1 MTSHRFQAALLP
13 QGWAHDL
20 EIEVSAQG
28 VISRVSSPSA
38 GPASVADAAHERG
51 IAVPGMTNAHSHA
64 FQRAMIGDTEFRR
77 SARDSFWTW
86 RQAMYGLANRVTPE
100 DLALIATQLFI
111 EMLKSGY
118 TSVAEFHYLH
128 RRQDGAGY
136 GDAENP
142 LHGAIIAAARRTGIG
157 LTLLPTLYQHSD
169 FGGKPLR
176 EDQRRFH
183 LTIDEFIESIRF
195 QSQTAQPGGTI
206 RCGAAF
212 HSLRAVSLG
221 AMREAIAELDR
232 IDPHMPLHIH
242 VSEQMIE
249 VNACRRLTG
258 KRPVELLLH
267 ENLLNAR
274 WCLVHATH
282 TNRDELR
289 GIVDAGATVCVCPT
303 TEGNLGD
310 GCFDAEHFLDL
321 GGRLAIGSDS
331 QASICPA
338 EELRWFEY
346 QQRLRRRRR
355 AVLASPAQQHVGTR
369 LWEDAASG
377 GARALGQPCGELKV
391 GARAD
396 WLVLDPQHP
405 SMAGS
410 PPANHLDRL
419 VFTCAREAI
428 REVVVSGRC
437 VIDNRRHA
445 LEAGSASDFSRWMQ
459 QRLLETPPAA

>member
-1 MTSHRFQAALLP
+1 
-13 QGWAHDL
+13 
-20 EIEVSAQG
+20 
-28 VISRVSSPSA
+28 
-38 GPASVADAAHERG
+38 
-51 IAVPGMTNAHSHA
+51 
-64 FQRAMIGDTEFRR
+64 
-77 SARDSFWTW
+77 
-86 RQAMYGLANRVTPE
+86 MYGLANRVSPD
-100 DLALIATQLFI
+100 DLGLIATQLFI
-111 EMLKSGY
+111 EMLKAGY

-128 RRQDGAGY
+128 RQRDGTGY
-136 GDAENP
+136 GAAQNP
-142 LHGAIIAAARRTGIG
+142 LHGAIVAAARRTGIG

-169 FGGKPLR
+169 FGGKALR

-183 LTIDEFIESIRF
+183 LTLREFIDAVR
-195 QSQTAQPGGTI
+195 AQWQPAQAGDTI

-221 AMREAIAELDR
+221 AMREAIAELNR

-242 VSEQMIE
+242 VSEQTIE

-267 ENLLNAR
+267 ENLLDAR

-310 GCFDAEHFLDL
+310 GFFDAEHFLDL

-331 QASICPA
+331 QASVCPA

-391 GARAD
+391 GTRAD
-396 WLVLDPQHP
+396 WLVLDPHHP

-419 VFTCAREAI
+419 VFTSARDAI
-428 REVVVSGRC
+428 RDVVVGGHC
-437 VIDNRRHA
+437 VIKDRRHA
-445 LEAGSASDFSRWMQ
+445 LEAESAGDFSRWMQ
-459 QRLLETPPAA
+459 QRLLETHAAD

>member
-13 QGWAHDL
+13 QGWARDV

-28 VISRVSSPSA
+28 TISRVSRATRAEGAP
-38 GPASVADAAHERG
+38 PPEG
-51 IAVPGMTNAHSHA
+51 IAVPGMPNAHSHA
-64 FQRAMIGDTEFRR
+64 FQRAMIGDTEFRQN
-77 SARDSFWTW
+77 ARDSFWTW
-86 RQAMYGLANRVTPE
+86 RRAMYGLANRVTPQ

-111 EMLKSGY
+111 EMLKAGY

-128 RRQDGAGY
+128 RRQDGEGY
-136 GDAENP
+136 GADDNP
-142 LHGAIIAAARRTGIG
+142 LHGAILEAARRTGIG

-176 EDQRRFH
+176 EDQRRFG
-183 LTIDEFIESIRF
+183 LSVREFVQVIAC
-195 QSQTAQPGGTI
+195 QSQAAKPGGSI

-221 AMREAIAELDR
+221 AMREVIAELDR

-242 VSEQMIE
+242 VSEQQLE

-267 ENLLNAR
+267 ENLLSAR

-282 TNRDELR
+282 ANREELR

-310 GCFDAEHFLDL
+310 GFFDAEYFLDL

-331 QASICPA
+331 QASVCPA

-369 LWEDAASG
+369 LWEDSAAG
-377 GARALGQPCGELKV
+377 GARALGQPVAELKA

-396 WLVLDPQHP
+396 WLVLDPMHP

-410 PPANHLDRL
+410 PPEHLLDRL
-419 VFTCAREAI
+419 VFTSAREAI
-428 REVVVSGRC
+428 RDVVVGGRC
-437 VIDNRRHA
+437 VIKDRRHD
-445 LEAGSASDFSRWMQ
+445 LDSASAAEFSGWMQ
-459 QRLLETPPAA
+459 QQLTLPVS